1 MIYVIATIELVQG
14 KREDFLS
21 EFRRIV
27 PLVREEKGC
36 LEYSPTVDVGTNI
49 SAQGEVRD
57 STVTV
62 VEKWESVEA
71 LEDHIM
77 APHMLEYRNKVKD
90 MVASTRLQVLQPA

>member
-1 MIYVIATIELVQG
+1 MIYVIATIEVVQE
-14 KREDFLS
+14 KREDFLN
-21 EFRRIV
+21 EFRTVV

-36 LEYSPTVDVGTNI
+36 LEYCPTIDVGTDL

-77 APHMLEYRNKVKD
+77 APHMLEYRSKVKD